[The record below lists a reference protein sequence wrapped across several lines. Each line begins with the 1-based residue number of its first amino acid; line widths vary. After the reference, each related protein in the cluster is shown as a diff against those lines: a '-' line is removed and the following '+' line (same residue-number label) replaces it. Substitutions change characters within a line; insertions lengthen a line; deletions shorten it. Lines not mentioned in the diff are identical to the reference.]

1 MTTSVRPRSILTI
14 VVLTVGLLTLLS
26 TLSLFYGAV
35 PISRATV
42 LASFHAFDA
51 GNLQHQLVQ
60 EVRLPRL
67 ICAGLVGIALALSGT
82 MMQGLTRNALADPSL
97 LGITHGAGLG
107 VALSLA
113 FVSEHSFVTSLAF
126 SFGGA
131 ALGTTVILLI
141 TVFARGRFSPV
152 TLTVAGAALS
162 ALFSAFS
169 TGITLFHQ
177 VAQDL
182 SFWYAGGLSGAKWAH
197 VLVLLPVVLLGLLIS
212 LHIAR
217 SMTVLSLGEDVAT
230 GLGSSLTK
238 VRLLGFCSIVLLAG
252 VAVSVA
258 GVIGFVGLIIPHI
271 SRFLVGTN
279 YYLLLPVSALF
290 GMTLLIAS
298 DLLARMINPPFET
311 PLGAVTALVG
321 VPYFLYLARRK
332 ELSV

>member
-1 MTTSVRPRSILTI
+1 MDASARPHPTAI
-14 VVLTVGLLTLLS
+14 VLLITLFLFFLCS
-26 TLSLFYGAV
+26 GLSLFYGAFPV
-35 PISRATV
+35 SSDTV
-42 LASFHAFDA
+42 LASFHSFDA
-51 GNLQHQLVQ
+51 NNLQHQLIQ

-107 VALSLA
+107 VAISLA
-113 FVSEHSFVTSLAF
+113 FVSAHSFFSSLMF

-131 ALGTTVILLI
+131 ALGTGLIVLI

-162 ALFSAFS
+162 ALFGALS

-182 SFWYAGGLSGAKWAH
+182 SFWYAGGLSGSKWEH
-197 VLVLLPVVLLGLLIS
+197 VHVLLPIVLIGTAIS

-217 SMTVLSLGEDVAT
+217 SMTVLSLGEEVAA

-238 VRLLGFCSIVLLAG
+238 VRVLGFCSIVLLAG
-252 VAVSVA
+252 SAVSIA
-258 GVIGFVGLIIPHI
+258 GVIGFVGLVIPHI

-290 GMTLLIAS
+290 GMTLLIVS
-298 DLLARMINPPFET
+298 DLLARMVNPPFET
-311 PLGAVTALVG
+311 PLGAITAVIG

-332 ELSV
+332 ELAI